1 MPPQAVREAV
11 HDQRVHPRIGRDDL
25 EAVSRRWVA
34 VENAAD
40 VFFELS
46 EHDGRMR
53 FFPCTEGARPR
64 EGPVTEHASRD
75 TDKPMSL
82 LQVAQSVLAAF
93 FGVQSNR
100 NRERDF
106 KGGSAKVFVI
116 AGLIGT
122 VIFIVLVATV
132 VRLVLG
138 AATG

>member
-1 MPPQAVREAV
+1 M
-11 HDQRVHPRIGRDDL
+11 
-25 EAVSRRWVA
+25 
-34 VENAAD
+34 
-40 VFFELS
+40 
-46 EHDGRMR
+46 
-53 FFPCTEGARPR
+53 
-64 EGPVTEHASRD
+64 TEHASRD

>member
-1 MPPQAVREAV
+1 
-11 HDQRVHPRIGRDDL
+11 
-25 EAVSRRWVA
+25 
-34 VENAAD
+34 
-40 VFFELS
+40 
-46 EHDGRMR
+46 
-53 FFPCTEGARPR
+53 
-64 EGPVTEHASRD
+64 VTEHASRD
-75 TDKPMSL
+75 TEKPMSL